1 MVVKAVPIVYTK
13 WVVIMEKVKLVHAS
27 EENLLVSVDTAKI

>member
-13 WVVIMEKVKLVHAS
+13 WVVMMEKVKLVHAP
-27 EENLLVSVDTAKI
+27 EKNLLVSVDTANV